1 LNKLAK
7 LTSENDM
14 FRLDRHSLVADTRSH
29 YMRRRERWMLL
40 VAIVVAAITTAPAVS
55 AETRSP
61 NIVFFLAD
69 DLGWGDLGCYGQKKI
84 KTPSIDAISAEGIR
98 FTNCYA
104 GNAVCAP
111 SRCCI
116 MTGNH
121 PGHAYIRDNR
131 QWKPD
136 VQWSGQIP
144 IPENTVT
151 LPGLFKKKGYATGA
165 MGKWGLG
172 SPENSGDPAKH
183 GIDYFFGYYC
193 QAHAH
198 NHYPP
203 YVYRNGK
210 KVELE
215 GNDGTATGKQYTQDL
230 FEAEA
235 LKFVR
240 ENKNKPFFLY
250 LPFTVPHLALQV
262 PEDSL
267 AEYKG
272 KFEEMPY
279 RGKEYQPHETPRA
292 AYAAM
297 ITRMD
302 RTIGRVMKLLKDL
315 NLDDNTL
322 VIFSSDNG
330 AIDAYAGT
338 DAKFFGSLANFR
350 GMKGSLYEGG
360 IRIPLVARWPGR
372 IRAGT
377 TSDLP
382 VAFWDLLPTFCEAAA
397 IETPK
402 DIDGVSVLPTMLGE
416 KWQRVH
422 EFLYWEFPS
431 YGGQQAIRAGNWKA
445 VRQNLNKGPSA
456 IELYD
461 LEADAA
467 EKKDLAADHPEIV
480 KRLATIM
487 EKEHTPSALFPLPSI
502 DPMPKKK

>member
-1 LNKLAK
+1 MCGHGYFGSDATDGLG
-7 LTSENDM
+7 SD
-14 FRLDRHSLVADTRSH
+14 
-29 YMRRRERWMLL
+29 LL
-40 VAIVVAAITTAPAVS
+40 HKITTQAISAVATFVLLIHS
-55 AETRSP
+55 FQANADDKPSRP
-61 NIVFFLAD
+61 NVVFILAD
-69 DLGWGDLGCYGQKKI
+69 DLGWGDVGCYGQTKI
-84 KTPSIDAISAEGIR
+84 KTPSIDRLALEGMR
-98 FTNCYA
+98 FTTAYS

-111 SRCCI
+111 SRCCL
-116 MTGNH
+116 MTGKH

-136 VQWSGQIP
+136 VQWSGQVP
-144 IPENTVT
+144 IPEGAIT
-151 LPGLFKKKGYATGA
+151 LPTLFKKKGYMTGA
-165 MGKWGLG
+165 VGKWGLG

-198 NHYPP
+198 NHYPA

-215 GNDGTATGKQYTQDL
+215 GNDDTATGKRYTQDL
-230 FEAEA
+230 FEVEA

-240 ENKNKPFFLY
+240 ENKDKPFFLY

-267 AEYKG
+267 ADYKG
-272 KFEEMPY
+272 KFEETPY
-279 RGKEYQPHETPRA
+279 RGKAYQPHDAPRA

-297 ITRMD
+297 ISRMD
-302 RTIGRVMKLLKDL
+302 RTIGRVMDLLQELKLG
-315 NLDDNTL
+315 DNTL
-322 VIFSSDNG
+322 VLFSSDNG

-360 IRIPLVARWPGR
+360 IRIPLIVRWPGR
-372 IRAGT
+372 IKADS
-377 TSDLP
+377 TSQLP
-382 VAFWDLLPTFCEAAA
+382 VAFWDLLPTLCELAG
-397 IETPK
+397 IESPK
-402 DIDGVSVLPTMLGE
+402 EVDGVSIAPTLLG
-416 KWQRVH
+416 KNGQRVH

-431 YGGQQAIRAGNWKA
+431 YGGQQAVRAGKWKA

-461 LEADAA
+461 LETDPS
-467 EKKDLAADHPEIV
+467 EKRNVAADNPEVVERLEDIMV
-480 KRLATIM
+480 KQHI
-487 EKEHTPSALFPLPSI
+487 PSTVFPLPSV
-502 DPMPKKK
+502 DPRQKKKK